1 MKPIAQLIMT
11 VAAVAFSTSVIAAP
25 AAATSEAPDVLV
37 KRISAEVIDSV
48 KNDKAIQ
55 SGDRS
60 KIMGLVNTKI
70 LPYVDAEKMT
80 QQAAGRH
87 WRTATPDQQKRLTTE
102 FRNLLVYT
110 YSGALST
117 IKNETV
123 EFKPMRAAAT
133 DTDVEVRSQV
143 NVTRGE
149 PITLNYRLAKN
160 GNGWKIYD
168 VNILGAWLVETYK
181 STFNSEISKT
191 GVDGLIKRLAD
202 RNAQLASKPLAAP
215 ATNG

>member
-1 MKPIAQLIMT
+1 MKPFMHL
-11 VAAVAFSTSVIAAP
+11 VAAAATMAFSTVLVAAP
-25 AAATSEAPDVLV
+25 VAAAEAPDALV
-37 KRISAEVIDSV
+37 KRISNEVIDSV
-48 KNDKAIQ
+48 KADKDIQ
-55 SGDRS
+55 AGNRA
-60 KIMGLVNTKI
+60 KIMDLVNAKI

-87 WRTATPDQQKRLTTE
+87 WRAATPEQKQKLTKE
-102 FRNLLVYT
+102 FRDLLVYT
-110 YSGALST
+110 YAGALST

-123 EFKPMRAAAT
+123 EFKPMRGSPT

-149 PITLNYRLAKN
+149 PITLNYRLSNEK
-160 GNGWKIYD
+160 GSWKIYD
-168 VNILGAWLVETYK
+168 VNVLGAWLVQTYT
-181 STFNSEISKT
+181 STFNSEISKS

-215 ATNG
+215 AK